1 MKHRRWQLPSV
12 HRILEDVAIER
23 YEPSLGRDNLKR
35 AVERVLDRARASDA
49 EPAYEAIVIAVAERL
64 DELALNGL
72 SRTINATGII
82 VHTNLGRAPLAAE
95 ALDAIA
101 EVARGYSNLE
111 YDLEAGERGSRYARV
126 GAILNDVT
134 GAQDSLVVNNCAAA
148 VLLVLDTFAKGR
160 EVVVAR
166 NQLVEIGGGFRIPEV
181 LERSGATLVEA
192 GTTNRV
198 YIEDFERALSPRTA
212 LLLRTHAS
220 NYRIEGFTHDAGA
233 RELVELGRR
242 AGVVVAE
249 DLGSGALVDLAEYG
263 VERERTVQD
272 ALADGIGLVTFSG
285 DKLLGGPQ
293 AGMIVGRANLVA
305 RLRSNPLL
313 RALRVDKMTLAALAA
328 TLQIYRAGSARD
340 RDSDPA
346 HAGGQPRR
354 AARPRRCLRRRG
366 ARLDRR
372 REQRLHRRRRAAAGA
387 RSLYRRRDPDGQTGS
402 ARHEAASRDAGR
414 RGAHRRRATA
424 ARSPHDRAVRGS
436 RRNRRPRGAMSEDGR
451 RVVAFY
457 EGSAPDDRGRFHED
471 VLRFDDEKLEYVPRL
486 HSVALPAPG
495 AQRKLAAGGKP

>member
-35 AVERVLDRARASDA
+35 AVETVLDRARACDP

-64 DELALNGL
+64 DELALSGL
-72 SRTINATGII
+72 SRTVNATGII
-82 VHTNLGRAPLAAE
+82 VHTNLGRAPLAPE
-95 ALDAIA
+95 ALDAVA

-111 YDLEAGERGSRYARV
+111 YDLDAGERGSRHARV
-126 GAILNDVT
+126 GSILNDVT

-166 NQLVEIGGGFRIPEV
+166 NQLIEIGGGFRIPEV

-233 RELVELGRR
+233 RELVALGRR
-242 AGVVVAE
+242 AGVIVAE

-272 ALADGIGLVTFSG
+272 ALDDGIGLITFSG

-340 RDSDPA
+340 RIPI
-346 HAGGQPRR
+346 
-354 AARPRRCLRRRG
+354 LRMLGASLDDLRG
-366 ARLDRR
+366 
-372 REQRLHRRRRAAAGA
+372 RAAAYAAALPGSTVVESSAYIGGGA
-387 RSLYRRRDPDGQTGS
+387 LPQARVPSIAVAITTDKPDLLATKLRRGTPAVV
-402 ARHEAASRDAGR
+402 ARIEEGRVLLDLRTIAPSEDRDAI
-414 RGAHRRRATA
+414 AALTA
-424 ARSPHDRAVRGS
+424 R
-436 RRNRRPRGAMSEDGR
+436 
-451 RVVAFY
+451 
-457 EGSAPDDRGRFHED
+457 
-471 VLRFDDEKLEYVPRL
+471 
-486 HSVALPAPG
+486 
-495 AQRKLAAGGKP
+495 